1 MFYSR
6 FYEGLEGEAK
16 TQKFEELLK
25 LIYLRFSPLEIEEV
39 VFKNYISS
47 LKEEKRNEKLDNNGE
62 FSKKV
67 FQNFAMIIRDVI
79 TQDLKI

>member
-1 MFYSR
+1 MGFGTFSKSEIKKKIDEQTNVDIFYSR

-25 LIYLRFSPLEIEEV
+25 LIYLRFTPLEIEEV

-47 LKEEKRNEKLDNNGE
+47 LKEEKETKN
-62 FSKKV
+62 
-67 FQNFAMIIRDVI
+67 
-79 TQDLKI
+79 